1 MMHTTLKATTGS
13 LIAYRN
19 SIAYCRSIR
28 KAGGSRAL
36 TMASAGASD
45 AAGAAAA
52 AAAGDGS
59 GSVARALKDVGA
71 RIEAARLAAGAAKT
85 VRFGLRAEMGM
96 LSAGWRA

>member
-1 MMHTTLKATTGS
+1 M
-13 LIAYRN
+13 
-19 SIAYCRSIR
+19 
-28 KAGGSRAL
+28 
-36 TMASAGASD
+36 TMASASD

-52 AAAGDGS
+52 AAAGDG

-96 LSAGWRA
+96 LSGGWRGRWREARA